1 VRVQSRAARLGR
13 DYTGGSVGEQPVGT
27 KAPWH
32 LWLLGGGALVFNS
45 VGLFDYV
52 MTWRQDQAYFELLG
66 YDPAQIAYFANY
78 PVLPAIFWTAS
89 VFGAVAASALLLF
102 RSRYTVPV
110 ALVALCAQ
118 AGLDVISFGLMDRL
132 SVRGLRQSS
141 FDILVPLGL
150 AALLYWYAVA
160 MSRRG
165 VLR

>member
-1 VRVQSRAARLGR
+1 
-13 DYTGGSVGEQPVGT
+13 VG
-27 KAPWH
+27 
-32 LWLLGGGALVFNS
+32 
-45 VGLFDYV
+45 
-52 MTWRQDQAYFELLG
+52 
-66 YDPAQIAYFANY
+66 
-78 PVLPAIFWTAS
+78 
-89 VFGAVAASALLLF
+89 VFGAVAASVLLLF

-141 FDILVPLGL
+141 FDVLVPLGL
-150 AALLYWYAVA
+150 AALLYWYAVV